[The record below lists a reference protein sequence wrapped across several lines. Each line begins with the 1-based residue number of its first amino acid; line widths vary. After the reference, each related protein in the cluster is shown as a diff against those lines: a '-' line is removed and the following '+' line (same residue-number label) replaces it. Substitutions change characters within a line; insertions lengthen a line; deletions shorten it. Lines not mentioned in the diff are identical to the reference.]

1 MPQNVQPQ
9 RHYRENYSGYPSGQK
24 PSRRRR
30 RHKRKL
36 KRSSVFLLV
45 FVALGVFCIVRLIQ
59 AASQTH
65 AVQQE
70 HQDNLALLNSIE
82 TALPSSGSSPTETT
96 SAEPSVTGT
105 ESGGTQLSAMEN
117 IPTSVVAVTPAPMV
131 TQIPYGYQPQ
141 MLEKYAGLYQKNN
154 DLIGWLNV
162 NCLYRINFAVVQGK
176 NNFYMN
182 HDFNKQE
189 NVNGSAFLD
198 ETCKIWPR
206 DDNLIIYAHNMK
218 SGEMF
223 GELNQLQNAG
233 KINQN
238 PFVTFDTLYEQ
249 GTYVPLAVFVCS
261 VVQADDYF
269 QFYVRNFKSEAA
281 FDQYINRARELSRVA
296 LKADAAYGDELL
308 TLVTCYD
315 QANRQ
320 RFVVLL
326 RKLRDNETPKTVQI
340 AFFQESSKGG

>member
-1 MPQNVQPQ
+1 MPQNVQPSSS
-9 RHYRENYSGYPSGQK
+9 YGKNSGYPSGQRRGRR
-24 PSRRRR
+24 SRKY
-30 RHKRKL
+30 KRKV
-36 KRSSVFLLV
+36 KKSSIFLLIFAAV
-45 FVALGVFCIVRLIQ
+45 GVFCVVRLIQ

-65 AVQQE
+65 VVQQE
-70 HQDNLALLNSIE
+70 HQENLALVNSIE
-82 TALPSSGSSPTETT
+82 TVLPSLQPSPIETVSAAFSATENVPAAVIT
-96 SAEPSVTGT
+96 
-105 ESGGTQLSAMEN
+105 
-117 IPTSVVAVTPAPMV
+117 VTPAPTV

-189 NVNGSAFLD
+189 NANGSAFLD

-281 FDQYINRARELSRVA
+281 FDQYSTGRASCPA
-296 LKADAAYGDELL
+296 LH
-308 TLVTCYD
+308 
-315 QANRQ
+315 
-320 RFVVLL
+320 
-326 RKLRDNETPKTVQI
+326 
-340 AFFQESSKGG
+340 

>member
-1 MPQNVQPQ
+1 MPQNVQPSSS
-9 RHYRENYSGYPSGQK
+9 YGKNSGYPSGQRRGRR
-24 PSRRRR
+24 SRKY
-30 RHKRKL
+30 KRKV
-36 KRSSVFLLV
+36 KKSSIFLLIFAAV
-45 FVALGVFCIVRLIQ
+45 GVFCVVRLIQ

-65 AVQQE
+65 VVQQE
-70 HQDNLALLNSIE
+70 HQENLALVNSIE
-82 TALPSSGSSPTETT
+82 TVLPSLQPSPIETVSAAFSATENVPAAVIT
-96 SAEPSVTGT
+96 
-105 ESGGTQLSAMEN
+105 
-117 IPTSVVAVTPAPMV
+117 VTPAPTV

-189 NVNGSAFLD
+189 NANGSAFLD

-296 LKADAAYGDELL
+296 LKTDAAYGDELL
-308 TLVTCYD
+308 SLVTCYD

>member
-1 MPQNVQPQ
+1 
-9 RHYRENYSGYPSGQK
+9 
-24 PSRRRR
+24 
-30 RHKRKL
+30 
-36 KRSSVFLLV
+36 
-45 FVALGVFCIVRLIQ
+45 
-59 AASQTH
+59 
-65 AVQQE
+65 
-70 HQDNLALLNSIE
+70 
-82 TALPSSGSSPTETT
+82 
-96 SAEPSVTGT
+96 
-105 ESGGTQLSAMEN
+105 
-117 IPTSVVAVTPAPMV
+117 
-131 TQIPYGYQPQ
+131 
-141 MLEKYAGLYQKNN
+141 
-154 DLIGWLNV
+154 
-162 NCLYRINFAVVQGK
+162 
-176 NNFYMN
+176 MN

-189 NVNGSAFLD
+189 NANGSAFLD

-296 LKADAAYGDELL
+296 LKTDAAYGDELL

-326 RKLRDNETPKTVQI
+326 RKLRDNETPETVQI

>member
-1 MPQNVQPQ
+1 MPQNVQPSSS
-9 RHYRENYSGYPSGQK
+9 YGKNSGYPSGQRRGRR
-24 PSRRRR
+24 SRKY
-30 RHKRKL
+30 KRKVR
-36 KRSSVFLLV
+36 KSSIFLLIFAAV
-45 FVALGVFCIVRLIQ
+45 GVFCVVRLIQ

-65 AVQQE
+65 VVQQE
-70 HQDNLALLNSIE
+70 HQENLALVNSIE
-82 TALPSSGSSPTETT
+82 TVLPSLQPSPIETVSAAFSATENVPAAVIT
-96 SAEPSVTGT
+96 
-105 ESGGTQLSAMEN
+105 
-117 IPTSVVAVTPAPMV
+117 VTPAPTV

-189 NVNGSAFLD
+189 NANGSAFLD

-296 LKADAAYGDELL
+296 LKTDAAYGDELL

-326 RKLRDNETPKTVQI
+326 RKLRDNETPETVQI

>member
-1 MPQNVQPQ
+1 MQ
-9 RHYRENYSGYPSGQK
+9 
-24 PSRRRR
+24 
-30 RHKRKL
+30 
-36 KRSSVFLLV
+36 
-45 FVALGVFCIVRLIQ
+45 
-59 AASQTH
+59 
-65 AVQQE
+65 
-70 HQDNLALLNSIE
+70 
-82 TALPSSGSSPTETT
+82 
-96 SAEPSVTGT
+96 
-105 ESGGTQLSAMEN
+105 
-117 IPTSVVAVTPAPMV
+117 
-131 TQIPYGYQPQ
+131 
-141 MLEKYAGLYQKNN
+141 EKYVGLYQKNN

-162 NCLYRINFAVVQGK
+162 SCLYRINFAVVQGK

-233 KINQN
+233 KIKQN

-269 QFYVRNFKSEAA
+269 QFYVRNFKSETA

-296 LKADAAYGDELL
+296 LKTDAAYGDELL

-326 RKLRDNETPKTVQI
+326 RKLRDNETMETAQA
-340 AFFQESSKGG
+340 AFFQ